1 MASTIRHMS
10 KSLPPSRT
18 APQFVVRFPDEDM
31 RDRIKQAAEANNRS
45 MNAEII
51 ARLQESFAASGP
63 KGLFGIPREEIEKI
77 VEDASK
83 AAADEAYRRALAAG
97 LLRISDSKK

>member
-1 MASTIRHMS
+1 MS
-10 KSLPPSRT
+10 DGKEFPSDK
-18 APQFVVRFPDEDM
+18 ADKFVVRFPDGM
-31 RDRIKQAAEANNRS
+31 REKIRAAAEANNRS